1 MLDAHVPK
9 TKIAEWRFSSARNP
23 AHRRPTPAFSQA
35 RGKCNDKTPSFEIP
49 FSNWQEK
56 FWDSNFSSSFRCNL
70 SRDTSS
76 LYRKNTYRPVDNVL
90 FYRPIFSD
98 WTGTLPHPTVRRNP
112 GAALGG
118 PVSGNLDLENFRL
131 FFPGAPIGPS
141 PGFSVTTHRPRD
153 SSRFSGIGTYDS
165 DAPPESAQ
173 LPPQSSS
180 IHRRDLENFPLFSS
194 PGLTTRMPRP
204 SLPKSRLMRR
214 QSTVGTWKFFQLF
227 FSTTSSLYRFLP
239 IVLTVTVRFSS
250 FPKRLPALRPM
261 PRRDQPSMCPTV
273 HSQKPV
279 LEFFFFSN
287 RKFFIKPNLLKS
299 RLQCYDAPSSGLVQI
314 FWFWDLRLGCPAREC
329 PTPA

>member
-1 MLDAHVPK
+1 LTHTCRRQKSQSGGSHPRETPLTDARPRLSAKPEGSVI
-9 TKIAEWRFSSARNP
+9 TKLRALRSLF
-23 AHRRPTPAFSQA
+23 PTG
-35 RGKCNDKTPSFEIP
+35 RK
-49 FSNWQEK
+49 K
-56 FWDSNFSSSFRCNL
+56 FWDSNFFSSFRCNL

-118 PVSGNLDLENFRL
+118 PVSGNLDFENFRL

-180 IHRRDLENFPLFSS
+180 IHRRDLENFQLFSS

-204 SLPKSRLMRR
+204 SLPNSRHSRHP
-214 QSTVGTWKFFQLF
+214 STVGTWKIFHFFHH
-227 FSTTSSLYRFLP
+227 R
-239 IVLTVTVRFSS
+239 
-250 FPKRLPALRPM
+250 
-261 PRRDQPSMCPTV
+261 
-273 HSQKPV
+273 
-279 LEFFFFSN
+279 
-287 RKFFIKPNLLKS
+287 
-299 RLQCYDAPSSGLVQI
+299 
-314 FWFWDLRLGCPAREC
+314 DLRLGCPARVC
-329 PTPA
+329 PSPA

>member
-1 MLDAHVPK
+1 LTHTCRRQKSQSGGSHPRETPLTDARPRLSAKPEGSVI
-9 TKIAEWRFSSARNP
+9 TKLRALRSLF
-23 AHRRPTPAFSQA
+23 PTG
-35 RGKCNDKTPSFEIP
+35 RK
-49 FSNWQEK
+49 K
-56 FWDSNFSSSFRCNL
+56 FWDSNFFSSFRCNL

-180 IHRRDLENFPLFSS
+180 IHRRDLEKFSTFFITGTYDSDAPPESAQLPPQSSSIHRRDLENFQLFSS
-194 PGLTTRMPRP
+194 PGLTTHLSGRVCP
-204 SLPKSRLMRR
+204 S
-214 QSTVGTWKFFQLF
+214 
-227 FSTTSSLYRFLP
+227 
-239 IVLTVTVRFSS
+239 
-250 FPKRLPALRPM
+250 PA
-261 PRRDQPSMCPTV
+261 
-273 HSQKPV
+273 
-279 LEFFFFSN
+279 
-287 RKFFIKPNLLKS
+287 
-299 RLQCYDAPSSGLVQI
+299 
-314 FWFWDLRLGCPAREC
+314 
-329 PTPA
+329 

>member
-23 AHRRPTPAFSQA
+23 AHRRPTPASAKPAGSVITKLRALRSLFPTG
-35 RGKCNDKTPSFEIP
+35 RK
-49 FSNWQEK
+49 
-56 FWDSNFSSSFRCNL
+56 NFGTLTFFRVFDAN
-70 SRDTSS
+70 TSS
-76 LYRKNTYRPVDNVL
+76 LYRKITYRPVDNVL

-180 IHRRDLENFPLFSS
+180 IHRRDLENFQLFSS

-214 QSTVGTWKFFQLF
+214 QSTIGTLPFFPLFSSPGLTTRMPRPSLPNSRHSRHPSTVGT
-227 FSTTSSLYRFLP
+227 
-239 IVLTVTVRFSS
+239 
-250 FPKRLPALRPM
+250 
-261 PRRDQPSMCPTV
+261 
-273 HSQKPV
+273 
-279 LEFFFFSN
+279 
-287 RKFFIKPNLLKS
+287 
-299 RLQCYDAPSSGLVQI
+299 
-314 FWFWDLRLGCPAREC
+314 
-329 PTPA
+329 

>member
-1 MLDAHVPK
+1 MTHTCRRQKSQSGGSHPRETPLADARPRLSAKPAGSVM
-9 TKIAEWRFSSARNP
+9 TKLRALRSLF
-23 AHRRPTPAFSQA
+23 PTG
-35 RGKCNDKTPSFEIP
+35 RK
-49 FSNWQEK
+49 K
-56 FWDSNFSSSFRCNL
+56 FWDSNFFSSFRCNL

-118 PVSGNLDLENFRL
+118 PVSGNLDFENFRL